1 MKYINH
7 PAIGFFPSHEEFAQR
22 TKAASQLGPA
32 PAVQEGHLPAE
43 TPKLTTQGAAH
54 LTDADL
60 PGDLE

>member
-1 MKYINH
+1 M
-7 PAIGFFPSHEEFAQR
+7 
-22 TKAASQLGPA
+22 GPA

-54 LTDADL
+54 STDADL